1 MPTLYTLAG
10 MGLAHI
16 SGPDSK
22 RVVVVE
28 LAAITTT

>member
-1 MPTLYTLAG
+1 

-16 SGPDSK
+16 PGPDSK

-28 LAAITTT
+28 LAAITITITTTQSK